1 MKEARGNR
9 LHDVWF
15 YLYEM
20 SRMGKSTETVAQ
32 SLQNL
37 PAVQETWVQSLVQ
50 EDSLEKE
57 MATHFSTLAWKSPW
71 TEEPGRL
78 RYVRSQ
84 ESDAT

>member
-1 MKEARGNR
+1 MG
-9 LHDVWF
+9 L
-15 YLYEM
+15 LYEM

-57 MATHFSTLAWKSPW
+57 MATHSIIPCLENSMD
-71 TEEPGRL
+71 EEPGRL
-78 RYVRSQ
+78 YSMVSQ
-84 ESDAT
+84 RV